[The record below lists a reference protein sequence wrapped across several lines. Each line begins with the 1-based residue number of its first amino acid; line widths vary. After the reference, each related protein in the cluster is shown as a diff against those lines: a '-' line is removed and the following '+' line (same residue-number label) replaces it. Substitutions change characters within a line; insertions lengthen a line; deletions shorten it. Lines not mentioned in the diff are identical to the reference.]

1 MSMAGNDICSKAK
14 IKDDILH
21 LVVLKSFFNLNLIQT
36 LLSFKLTVKFFL
48 KTREI
53 LYKFIHMKK

>member
-1 MSMAGNDICSKAK
+1 MIE
-14 IKDDILH
+14 DDILH
-21 LVVLKSFFNLNLIQT
+21 LFVLKSFFNLNLIQA
-36 LLSFKLTVKFFL
+36 LLIFKLTVKVFL